1 MASHA
6 PSVLYEFMMKLSMSN
21 EVCISLNIEFGFQF
35 SLVALKPL
43 RLFGDYIA
51 LDGFVS
57 ELFLWAS
64 EHRGANKM
72 HQIFTEMLDQQPTA
86 YQRALLLQA
95 CAIMMD
101 VHPNEDEVLSPSRR
115 VDMALQQLDN
125 MQTNTKE
132 VRSAVLE
139 IMAAITDGKK

>member
-1 MASHA
+1 MPSHA
-6 PSVLYEFMMKLSMSN
+6 PSTVYEFMMKLSISN
-21 EVCISLNIEFGFQF
+21 EVCTTSNIEFGFQF
-35 SLVALKPL
+35 SLLALKPL
-43 RLFGDYIA
+43 QLFGDYIA
-51 LDGFVS
+51 LDGFIS

-72 HQIFTEMLDQQPTA
+72 HQIFTQMLDQQPTT

-101 VHPNEDEVLSPSRR
+101 AHPDEDEVLSPSRR

-125 MQTNTKE
+125 LHTNTNE
-132 VRSAVLE
+132 VRLAVLE
-139 IMAAITDGKK
+139 IMAAITEGKN